1 MGLKTKRIS
10 GGKKSNNISR
20 EREKKRVCSPRY
32 LPALFFKKIYFKC
45 KVGTQTPKI
54 QSKS

>member
-10 GGKKSNNISR
+10 GGKKVIIFR
-20 EREKKRVCSPRY
+20 EREKKKRVCSPRY

-45 KVGTQTPKI
+45 KVGTQTPKK